1 MQMHLI
7 IAALFAVIVIIAF
20 YEDYLKEI
28 HKFAILTGIVVFM
41 IILATTKSI
50 TNTADAPIYEELF
63 YNNDNPIFVIAT
75 EPTYIQLSR
84 LVIALGGTV
93 VSMFFIYAV
102 ITIPAKMRM
111 LYTMTPY
118 IFSALIIYIP
128 YYFEVHD
135 MIQIR
140 AAAAATFLLFFIY
153 HICKKNYLYA
163 TLFLVCATLFHYSAI
178 VYLPFL
184 FIGNRQLSETGRII
198 VAVLVPICFVMY
210 LLKIDWFSLL
220 PSALLWGKL
229 EVYKESTEKGEWEEF
244 LPLYINIYYLAKCV
258 VLYICLYYYDVIVK
272 NNRLAPILINLFA
285 ISICFLSSMATIPV
299 VASRISDM
307 FGIVDC
313 IVFTLCMYVIAPQ
326 YLVRI
331 GITIAGFFVL
341 IYNMTNTEYFL

>member
-1 MQMHLI
+1 MHLI

-41 IILATTKSI
+41 IVLATTKSI

-184 FIGNRQLSETGRII
+184 FIGNKQLSETGRII

-272 NNRLAPILINLFA
+272 NNRLAPQNQRYVRHCRLHCIYTLHVCHSASISSPDRDNHCRILRADI
-285 ISICFLSSMATIPV
+285 
-299 VASRISDM
+299 
-307 FGIVDC
+307 
-313 IVFTLCMYVIAPQ
+313 
-326 YLVRI
+326 
-331 GITIAGFFVL
+331 
-341 IYNMTNTEYFL
+341 

>member
-1 MQMHLI
+1 M
-7 IAALFAVIVIIAF
+7 A
-20 YEDYLKEI
+20 
-28 HKFAILTGIVVFM
+28 
-41 IILATTKSI
+41 
-50 TNTADAPIYEELF
+50 
-63 YNNDNPIFVIAT
+63 
-75 EPTYIQLSR
+75 
-84 LVIALGGTV
+84 
-93 VSMFFIYAV
+93 
-102 ITIPAKMRM
+102 
-111 LYTMTPY
+111 
-118 IFSALIIYIP
+118 SASP
-128 YYFEVHD
+128 RARV
-135 MIQIR
+135 
-140 AAAAATFLLFFIY
+140 AAA
-153 HICKKNYLYA
+153 
-163 TLFLVCATLFHYSAI
+163 
-178 VYLPFL
+178 
-184 FIGNRQLSETGRII
+184 QE
-198 VAVLVPICFVMY
+198 
-210 LLKIDWFSLL
+210 

-244 LPLYINIYYLAKCV
+244 LPLYINIYYLSKCV